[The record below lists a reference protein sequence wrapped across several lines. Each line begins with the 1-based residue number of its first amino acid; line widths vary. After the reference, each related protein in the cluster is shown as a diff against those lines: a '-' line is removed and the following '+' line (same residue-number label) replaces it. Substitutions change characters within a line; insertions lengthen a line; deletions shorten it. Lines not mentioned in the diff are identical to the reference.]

1 MMNDYLTRAVN
12 RLTANKSESGKSV
25 NDTVLKWTDSKTGL
39 IELMYALRQ
48 KGCFN
53 HGQAEIKEIAEF
65 FEQTLD
71 IDLGNYYRTFQE
83 IRIRKSGRTNF
94 LDQLKTVLIQYMD
107 DVDLNYKR

>member
-1 MMNDYLTRAVN
+1 
-12 RLTANKSESGKSV
+12 
-25 NDTVLKWTDSKTGL
+25 
-39 IELMYALRQ
+39 MYALQR

-53 HGQAEIKEIAEF
+53 NGQAEIKEIAEF
-65 FEQTLD
+65 FEQTMD

-107 DVDLNYKR
+107 EVDLNFRR